1 MFDVPDQ
8 VEWSRVDDALNKRWV
23 LNNELALDPENM
35 AFLATKLFP
44 GRTPVVLR
52 FRVLLLILF
61 FFLLSKELTSRL
73 HRSLWLIDSCQNKLS
88 VTC

>member
-44 GRTPVVLR
+44 GRTPFVLR
-52 FRVLLLILF
+52 FRVCCCLF
-61 FFLLSKELTSRL
+61 WFSFF
-73 HRSLWLIDSCQNKLS
+73 
-88 VTC
+88 